1 MDGNYTG
8 SLEMRLGFADA
19 VVFLDIGR
27 VKCLLRAIGRVLRP
41 SQRRREDMAE
51 ECEERHDLEFYRFI
65 WSFPNKVRPGILK
78 VLEEQR
84 EKNVYILRSEK
95 EIERFLMELEKMK
108 L

>member
-1 MDGNYTG
+1 M
-8 SLEMRLGFADA
+8 
-19 VVFLDIGR
+19 
-27 VKCLLRAIGRVLRP
+27 
-41 SQRRREDMAE
+41 
-51 ECEERHDLEFYRFI
+51 EFYRFI
-65 WSFPNKVRPGILK
+65 WSFPDKVRPGILK